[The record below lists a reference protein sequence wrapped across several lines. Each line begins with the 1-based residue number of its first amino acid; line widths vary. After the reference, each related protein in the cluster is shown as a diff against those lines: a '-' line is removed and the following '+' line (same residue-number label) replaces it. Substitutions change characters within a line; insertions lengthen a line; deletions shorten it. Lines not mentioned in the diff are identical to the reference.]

1 MPKTFQEIQTEMRAV
16 AKALLESG
24 EATIVIGWEKG
35 ALPYQNTPVMIRS
48 AADVDKLIWDAY
60 CQQNLSTYLID
71 YIYTDEKVA
80 IFAKGCDTR
89 AYNRLIQDNR
99 IKAENAIV
107 IGVPCPGMKNAR
119 EAAKLPEDA
128 EVPMANACKE
138 CRYPNPV
145 VCDRQIGEAVTPW
158 CTERD
163 FSDVMKI
170 EAMDAD
176 AKYAFWQS
184 QYTKCI
190 RCYACRNICPACS
203 CTSCIFDQSASGW
216 CSKDVN
222 ASENQ
227 FYGVT
232 RAFHVAGRCIECG
245 QCEMVCPSE
254 VPIMLMN
261 KKFIK
266 DIDSLFGVHE
276 AGIDV
281 DTPAPLSHYSVSDPE
296 EFM

>member
-1 MPKTFQEIQTEMRAV
+1 MSDIQSEMRAV
-16 AKALLESG
+16 AKELLESG
-24 EATIVIGWEKG
+24 EATVVIGWEKG
-35 ALPYQNTPVMIRS
+35 TMPYNSTPVMIRS
-48 AADVDKLIWDAY
+48 AADVDKLIWDEY

-71 YIYTDEKVA
+71 FIYTEDKVA

-89 AYNRLIQDNR
+89 AYNRLIQDKR
-99 IKAENAIV
+99 ISADKCII
-107 IGVPCPGMKNAR
+107 IGVPCSGMKSAK
-119 EAAKLPEDA
+119 EAAKLPEGA
-128 EVPMANACKE
+128 EVPMAKACKE

-145 VCDRQIGEAVTPW
+145 AFDRKIGQDVTPW

-163 FSDVMKI
+163 FSDVEAI
-170 EAMDAD
+170 EAMEPE
-176 AKYAFWQS
+176 AKAAFWQE
-184 QYTKCI
+184 QYSKCI
-190 RCYACRNICPACS
+190 RCYACRNICPACN

-216 CSKDVN
+216 QSKDIN

-232 RAFHVAGRCIECG
+232 RAFHTAGRCIECG
-245 QCEMVCPSE
+245 QCEMVCPSD

-266 DIDSLFGVHE
+266 DIDTLFGHYE
-276 AGIDV
+276 AGLETEGPV
-281 DTPAPLSHYSVSDPE
+281 PLSHYEVSDPE